1 VFCSGLGH
9 REQALLAELRRQI
22 PAAPVLPAL
31 PDLATFLAV
40 LKRARLF
47 ISGDTGPLHL
57 AAGLGVPTIA
67 LFGPS
72 SPQQWAPLGEQHR
85 ALQGAP
91 CSCSTDSALCRAPR
105 PCMAAI
111 SPDAVL
117 QLIAQ

>member
-1 VFCSGLGH
+1 
-9 REQALLAELRRQI
+9 
-22 PAAPVLPAL
+22 
-31 PDLATFLAV
+31 V